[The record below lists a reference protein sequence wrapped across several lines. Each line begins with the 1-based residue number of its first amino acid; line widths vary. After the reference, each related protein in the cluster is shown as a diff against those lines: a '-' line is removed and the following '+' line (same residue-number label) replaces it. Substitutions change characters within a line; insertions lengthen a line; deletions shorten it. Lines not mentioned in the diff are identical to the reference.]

1 MFSHFPEVMVHSGV
15 LEPLDEFTGCIAV
28 SCVLFWSALQ
38 PIQAVT
44 VLQVPAVGQLTA
56 WKLRFRDGPRSVV
69 EIQRRRSG
77 AGPLNT
83 WLCPNEKKSSKI

>member
-1 MFSHFPEVMVHSGV
+1 MVFWNLLTSS
-15 LEPLDEFTGCIAV
+15 LAASLCPV
-28 SCVLFWSALQ
+28 SFFWSALQ
-38 PIQAVT
+38 PIQAAT
-44 VLQVPAVGQLTA
+44 VLQVPAVGQLFA

-83 WLCPNEKKSSKI
+83 WLCPNEKKSPKI